1 MPTINILDKQTRE
14 LIAAGEVVERP
25 ASAIKE
31 LVENS
36 IDAGAKHITI
46 EIENGGIS
54 LMRITDDG
62 CGISRDDVEKAFLR
76 HATSKIKTEHDLD
89 CIGTLGFR
97 GEALAAISAV
107 SKVSMVTKTDMEE
120 VGTHYVIH
128 GGEKVLLDDVGCPTG
143 TVIEVRD
150 LFFNTP
156 ARMKFLKKDTKEGAN
171 VATIVDR
178 VALSHPEIAFS
189 FIKDGKPALNT
200 TGSGSLKEA
209 VYEVLGRDI
218 ALGTIPLDYE
228 LNGVHVHGLICKP
241 FKCRP
246 NRNLQIVFLNGRF
259 VKSSTAMAAL
269 DVGYKN
275 SAMVGKF
282 PYCVMNIDMPLTSVD
297 VNVHPAKTEV
307 RFEDESRVFNAIHYG
322 VKNALENDGSRPE
335 ISLNKAKNINEK
347 TQQFFDA
354 IQTDV
359 KQDLKL
365 NIPTS
370 HSVKPAQNADA
381 FAEVKAKSNSNPFF
395 NANFFENAEMSDNL
409 NILTKKPAKADIDI
423 LRDDEPGDNTQQ
435 PVVPSDEKPSENIIE
450 EVNNEA
456 PARFIGEVFKTY
468 ILAEQDGK
476 LLLIDKHACHERIL
490 FEKLKLSIE
499 AHEQMLLSPQSI
511 SLPKPEHNAI
521 IENIDKLTKAGFDV
535 DDFGDGTVILR
546 AVPSM
551 LSEEDYSS
559 LLVEIAESLIKTN
572 SVMVEKL
579 DRIYHTIACKAA
591 VKAGYFSS
599 EVQLIELMNEALYNP
614 KIRYC
619 PHGRPI
625 TVEITATELEK
636 MFGRIQ

>member
-36 IDAGAKHITI
+36 IDAGATHITV

-62 CGISRDDVEKAFLR
+62 CGIGRDDVEKAFLR
-76 HATSKIKTEHDLD
+76 HATSKIKTDSDLE

-107 SKVSMVTKTDMEE
+107 SKVSMVTKTDEEE
-120 VGTHYVIH
+120 VGTHYVIE

-156 ARMKFLKKDTKEGAN
+156 ARMKFLKKDTKEGSN
-171 VATIVDR
+171 VAAVIDR
-178 VALSHPEIAFS
+178 IALSHPEISFE
-189 FIKDGKPALNT
+189 FIKDGKHTLNT
-200 TGSGSLKEA
+200 TGNGNLKDA

-218 ALGTIPLDYE
+218 ALGTIPIDYE
-228 LNGVHVHGLICKP
+228 LAGVRVHGLICKP

-275 SAMVGKF
+275 STMVGKF
-282 PYCVMNIDMPLTSVD
+282 PYCVINIEMPKSSVD

-335 ISLNKAKNINEK
+335 ISFEK
-347 TQQFFDA
+347 TQNIKEKSAQFLEIIAD
-354 IQTDV
+354 DV

-365 NIPTS
+365 NIP
-370 HSVKPAQNADA
+370 QNNPTKCEPEIKTEKWEKVD
-381 FAEVKAKSNSNPFF
+381 AKSQENPFY
-395 NANFFENAEMSDNL
+395 NVNFFKNAEMSDNL
-409 NILTKKPAKADIDI
+409 NILTSKPKVDIDI
-423 LRDDEPGDNTQQ
+423 VRDETE
-435 PVVPSDEKPSENIIE
+435 EKPTQPAVCEQTIESETL
-450 EVNNEA
+450 EVT

-468 ILAEQDGK
+468 ILAEQNDK

-490 FEKLKLSIE
+490 FEKLKANIEVHGQLLLTPISIT
-499 AHEQMLLSPQSI
+499 
-511 SLPKPEHNAI
+511 LPKAEHSVI
-521 IENIDKLTKAGFDV
+521 IENLSKLSDAGFDI

-551 LSEEDYSS
+551 LADEDYTS
-559 LLVEIAESLIKTN
+559 LLSEIAENLSKTN

-579 DRIYHTIACKAA
+579 DRIYHTVACKAA
-591 VKAGYFSS
+591 VKAGQFSS
-599 EVQLIELMNEALYNP
+599 EVQLIELMNEALFNN
-614 KIRYC
+614 KIKYC

-625 TVEITATELEK
+625 TVEITATQLEK